1 MKRFHFIVSALWLLA
16 GLGWLLAS
24 AVYVIIS

>member
-24 AVYVIIS
+24 AIYVIFC